1 MSLVY
6 CDYIAHTIKQH
17 ILAVDEDKM
26 LASVS
31 PIKWD
36 LHPEGGYLVTTKKT
50 LEMTDKFGRSY
61 RVTVEEI

>member
-1 MSLVY
+1 
-6 CDYIAHTIKQH
+6 
-17 ILAVDEDKM
+17 M
-26 LASVS
+26 LANVS